1 MELEKIGTRSILGTY
16 IVEGNL
22 SYIEQEEEG
31 KVTVATI
38 EGIREIVLISGL
50 DKFIDAHEMDD
61 DVKED
66 LEILIY
72 NILKEIKERSVID
85 GRMPV

>member
-1 MELEKIGTRSILGTY
+1 MELEKIGTKGILGTY

-38 EGIREIVLISGL
+38 EGIRETVPIGEL
-50 DKFIDAHEMDD
+50 DKFITTHDICDE
-61 DVKED
+61 VREE
-66 LEILIY
+66 LEILIST
-72 NILKEIKERSVID
+72 ILKEIEERSVKK
-85 GRMPV
+85 GVS